1 MTDIWQTALRDLQ
14 EKVSSHNFQ
23 SWFRNIA
30 FHHCDGQT
38 YFLEVGDEF
47 LKAWI
52 EDNYLDLIED
62 SLEVASGEPV
72 DVKLDVA
79 SAYERAGAGQ
89 DEHVVHAI
97 DAPEE
102 AMAARMGRLQGE
114 AQAVLGEALAG
125 ERAAPSLTSGV
136 QMDLQA
142 AREAKLDPPGQS
154 RPGYTEQELA
164 ETMLAAGIN
173 PRHDFDEFV
182 VGPSNQFVH
191 AACSAV
197 AENPGGSYNPLFIF
211 GGVGLGK
218 THLLHAVGI
227 EAIKRNPQAR
237 VVNLSS
243 EDFMNQLIT
252 SLRQKDMN
260 AFRTQFRNNC
270 DVLLIDDI
278 QFIAGKDSTQEEFF
292 HTFNAL
298 YHSGK
303 QIVITSDVMPKDLPG
318 IEERLRSRFSW
329 GLCADIQPPE
339 METRIAILEKKAEAD
354 GIEMDKDVAILLASS
369 IRSNVRELEG
379 TLIRLGA
386 QASLMGQPITMDLA
400 REMLDR
406 LNIEQGRELSTEYI
420 IEVIARDFGITPR
433 DIKGKRRTRAISKPR
448 QYAMYLARKHTDHS
462 YPQLGDQFGGKDH
475 TTVLAACK
483 KIGGLIEDGDEEMTS
498 LIDGLEAK
506 LLR

>member
-1 MTDIWQTALRDLQ
+1 MTDIWQAALRDLQ

-23 SWFRNIA
+23 SWFKNIKY
-30 FHHCDGQT
+30 HHCDGQT

-72 DVKLDVA
+72 EVKLDVA
-79 SAYERAGAGQ
+79 SAYERQKAGGGEQ
-89 DEHVVHAI
+89 VVQSI

-102 AMAARMGRLQGE
+102 AMAARMGRLQAEG
-114 AQAVLGEALAG
+114 QAVVDAAVVAEPSGAG
-125 ERAAPSLTSGV
+125 QTSAGQS
-136 QMDLQA
+136 QM
-142 AREAKLDPPGQS
+142 KLDRAS
-154 RPGYTEQELA
+154 DAAVRPSEPNPSPQELA
-164 ETMLAAGIN
+164 ETMMAAGIN

-197 AENPGGSYNPLFIF
+197 ADNPGGSYNPLFIF

-260 AFRTQFRNNC
+260 SFRTQFRNNC

-386 QASLMGQPITMDLA
+386 QASLMNQPITLDLA

-406 LNIEQGRELSTEYI
+406 MNIEQGRELSTEYI
-420 IEVIARDFGITPR
+420 IEVVASDFGITPR
-433 DIKGKRRTRAISKPR
+433 DIKGSRRTRAISKPR

-462 YPQLGDQFGGKDH
+462 YPQLGEQFGGKDH

>member
-1 MTDIWQTALRDLQ
+1 MTDIWHTALRDLQ
-14 EKVSSHNFQ
+14 EKVSSHNYK
-23 SWFRNIA
+23 SWFEKIEL
-30 FHHCDGQT
+30 HHREGNT
-38 YFLEVGDEF
+38 FFLAVGDEF

-62 SLEVASGEPV
+62 SLEVATGAPVQVDIDVSG
-72 DVKLDVA
+72 
-79 SAYERAGAGQ
+79 AYGKDS
-89 DEHVVHAI
+89 DEGPTVHAV

-102 AMAARMGRLQGE
+102 SKAARMARLPE
-114 AQAVLGEALAG
+114 DSAATAVEVAAAADAG
-125 ERAAPSLTSGV
+125 VGLESSSASSQDIRQV
-136 QMDLQA
+136 M
-142 AREAKLDPPGQS
+142 LD
-154 RPGYTEQELA
+154 
-164 ETMLAAGIN
+164 AGLN

-182 VGPSNQFVH
+182 VGSSNQFVH
-191 AACSAV
+191 AACTAV
-197 AENPGGSYNPLFIF
+197 AEKPARSYNPLFIF

-227 EAIKRNPQAR
+227 EVLKRNPQAR
-237 VVNLSS
+237 VCNLSS

-252 SLRQKDMN
+252 SLRNKDMN
-260 AFRTQFRNNC
+260 SFRTQFRNNC

-303 QIVITSDVMPKDLPG
+303 QIVITSDKLPKDLPG
-318 IEERLRSRFSW
+318 VEERLRSRFSW

-354 GIEMDKDVAILLASS
+354 GIELDKEVAILLASS

-386 QASLMGQPITMDLA
+386 QASLMGQPITAELA
-400 REMLDR
+400 RDLLDR
-406 LNIEQGRELSTEYI
+406 MDIDQGRRLDTARI
-420 IEVIARDFGITPR
+420 IEIVANDFGITPR

-448 QYAMYLARKHTDHS
+448 QYAMYLARKHTDNS
-462 YPQLGDQFGGKDH
+462 YPQLGEQFGGKDH

-483 KIGGLIEDGDEEMTS
+483 KIGGLLEDEDERMCGI
-498 LIDGLEAK
+498 IDRLEN
-506 LLR
+506 LLMR

>member
-1 MTDIWQTALRDLQ
+1 M
-14 EKVSSHNFQ
+14 
-23 SWFRNIA
+23 
-30 FHHCDGQT
+30 
-38 YFLEVGDEF
+38 
-47 LKAWI
+47 
-52 EDNYLDLIED
+52 
-62 SLEVASGEPV
+62 
-72 DVKLDVA
+72 
-79 SAYERAGAGQ
+79 
-89 DEHVVHAI
+89 
-97 DAPEE
+97 
-102 AMAARMGRLQGE
+102 M
-114 AQAVLGEALAG
+114 
-125 ERAAPSLTSGV
+125 
-136 QMDLQA
+136 
-142 AREAKLDPPGQS
+142 
-154 RPGYTEQELA
+154 
-164 ETMLAAGIN
+164 AAGIN

-191 AACSAV
+191 AASTAV

-227 EAIKRNPQAR
+227 EALKRNPQAR

-252 SLRQKDMN
+252 SLRQKEMN
-260 AFRTQFRNNC
+260 SFRTQFRNNC

-386 QASLMGQPITMDLA
+386 QASLMNQPITMDLA

-406 LNIEQGRELSTEYI
+406 MNIEQGRELSTEYI
-420 IEVIARDFGITPR
+420 IEMVARDFGITPR

-483 KIGGLIEDGDEEMTS
+483 KIGGLIDDGDEEMTS